1 MLALVLPR
9 AVTLLVK
16 RIVQWWDHLFPPRT
30 LGQRGEDTAARFLKR
45 LGYTIVARGQRD
57 KLGELDIVAV
67 DGRTIVFVEV
77 KTRTSLEGGEPHEA
91 VTPIKQQ
98 RMTRVALGYLRRH
111 RLLEYSARFD
121 VVAVTWPSDE
131 HRPRIE
137 HFPNAFEASGRGQM
151 FS

>member
-1 MLALVLPR
+1 MNVR
-9 AVTLLVK
+9 TRISSWWRLLFSPK
-16 RIVQWWDHLFPPRT
+16 P
-30 LGQRGEDTAARFLKR
+30 LGQRGEDAAARFLKR

-57 KLGELDIVAV
+57 KLGELDIIAV

-77 KTRTSLEGGEPHEA
+77 KTRASAEGGEPHEA

-111 RLLEYSARFD
+111 RLLEYAARFD
-121 VVAVTWPSDE
+121 VIAVTWPPGE
-131 HRPRIE
+131 QRPTIE
-137 HFPNAFEASGRGQM
+137 HFQNAFEPAGRGQM